1 MGMAAD
7 EPDAAEATIH
17 REGRVAAVDYG
28 RRRMGIAVCD
38 REQILA
44 SPSPCGSPARTAA
57 WKRTSFA
64 AWSPKKNSWALL
76 SAFHCMP
83 MAVRARCRRKLAA
96 LLAGWPLQQ
105 AFLSS
110 SKTNATPPAAAAGRL
125 AGVGLSRGSKKARSD
140 AVAARNSARNLDGST
155 GCRTRHTS
163 RARPVVSRAH
173 ATPHSGPKRRLVAGC
188 GALGMRVARRW
199 IAAGDQVWG
208 TTRSRRELLIE
219 AGIVPIVADLGSDR
233 LPALP
238 EVDTVFWAVGFDR
251 RSETTPHDLHVGG
264 LARLLDAVPSAVR
277 VVLSS
282 STGVWGD
289 GDGELVDEQTPVCP
303 SRPSAVAI
311 VEAETMLRRHPKGPG
326 VALRFA
332 GLYGPERLPR
342 LDDLRAGRE
351 ITAGSC

>member
-1 MGMAAD
+1 M
-7 EPDAAEATIH
+7 
-17 REGRVAAVDYG
+17 
-28 RRRMGIAVCD
+28 
-38 REQILA
+38 
-44 SPSPCGSPARTAA
+44 
-57 WKRTSFA
+57 
-64 AWSPKKNSWALL
+64 
-76 SAFHCMP
+76 
-83 MAVRARCRRKLAA
+83 
-96 LLAGWPLQQ
+96 
-105 AFLSS
+105 SS
-110 SKTNATPPAAAAGRL
+110 
-125 AGVGLSRGSKKARSD
+125 
-140 AVAARNSARNLDGST
+140 
-155 GCRTRHTS
+155 
-163 RARPVVSRAH
+163 AH

-208 TTRSRRELLIE
+208 TTRSRQELLIE
-219 AGIVPIVADLGSDR
+219 AGIVPIVVDLGSDR

-277 VVLSS
+277 VLLSS

-303 SRPSAVAI
+303 SRPSAAAL

-342 LDDLRAGRE
+342 LDDLRAGLE
-351 ITAGSC
+351 ITADPASWLNLIHLDDAASVVCWACDAAAPAPLYVVSDGRPLRRGDWYTRLAEMTTSPSPRFVATAAAARGGNKRADPSLLLSQLTPPLAYPDALAAVEAIMRASETSSQRL

>member
-1 MGMAAD
+1 M
-7 EPDAAEATIH
+7 
-17 REGRVAAVDYG
+17 
-28 RRRMGIAVCD
+28 
-38 REQILA
+38 
-44 SPSPCGSPARTAA
+44 
-57 WKRTSFA
+57 
-64 AWSPKKNSWALL
+64 
-76 SAFHCMP
+76 
-83 MAVRARCRRKLAA
+83 
-96 LLAGWPLQQ
+96 
-105 AFLSS
+105 SS
-110 SKTNATPPAAAAGRL
+110 
-125 AGVGLSRGSKKARSD
+125 
-140 AVAARNSARNLDGST
+140 
-155 GCRTRHTS
+155 
-163 RARPVVSRAH
+163 AH

-188 GALGMRVARRW
+188 GALGMRVARRL

-208 TTRSRRELLIE
+208 TTRSRQELLIE
-219 AGIVPIVADLGSDR
+219 AGIVPIVVDLGSDR

-277 VVLSS
+277 VLLSS

-303 SRPSAVAI
+303 SRPSAAAL

-351 ITAGSC
+351 INADPASWLNLIHLDDAASVVCWAGDAAAPAPLYVVSDGRPLRRGDWYTRLAEMTTSPSPRFVATAAAARGGNKRADPSLLLSQLTPPLAYPDALAAVEAIMRASETSSQRL

>member
-1 MGMAAD
+1 M
-7 EPDAAEATIH
+7 
-17 REGRVAAVDYG
+17 
-28 RRRMGIAVCD
+28 
-38 REQILA
+38 
-44 SPSPCGSPARTAA
+44 
-57 WKRTSFA
+57 
-64 AWSPKKNSWALL
+64 
-76 SAFHCMP
+76 
-83 MAVRARCRRKLAA
+83 
-96 LLAGWPLQQ
+96 
-105 AFLSS
+105 SS
-110 SKTNATPPAAAAGRL
+110 
-125 AGVGLSRGSKKARSD
+125 
-140 AVAARNSARNLDGST
+140 
-155 GCRTRHTS
+155 
-163 RARPVVSRAH
+163 AH

-208 TTRSRRELLIE
+208 TTRSRQELLIE
-219 AGIVPIVADLGSDR
+219 AGIVPIVVDLGSDR

-264 LARLLDAVPSAVR
+264 LARLLDAVPSAVS
-277 VVLSS
+277 VLLSS

-303 SRPSAVAI
+303 SRPSAAAL

-351 ITAGSC
+351 INADPASWLNLIHLDDAASVVCWAGDAAAPAPLYVVSDGRPLRRGDWYTRLAEMTTSPSPRLVATAAAARGGNKRADPSLLLSQLTPPLAYPDALAAVEAIMRASETSSQRL

>member
-1 MGMAAD
+1 M
-7 EPDAAEATIH
+7 
-17 REGRVAAVDYG
+17 
-28 RRRMGIAVCD
+28 
-38 REQILA
+38 
-44 SPSPCGSPARTAA
+44 
-57 WKRTSFA
+57 
-64 AWSPKKNSWALL
+64 
-76 SAFHCMP
+76 
-83 MAVRARCRRKLAA
+83 
-96 LLAGWPLQQ
+96 
-105 AFLSS
+105 SS
-110 SKTNATPPAAAAGRL
+110 
-125 AGVGLSRGSKKARSD
+125 
-140 AVAARNSARNLDGST
+140 
-155 GCRTRHTS
+155 
-163 RARPVVSRAH
+163 AH
-173 ATPHSGPKRRLVAGC
+173 AAPHSGPKRLIAGC

-208 TTRSRRELLIE
+208 TTRSRHELLIE
-219 AGIVPIVADLGSDR
+219 AGIVPIVVDLGSDR

-303 SRPSAVAI
+303 SRPSAAAL

-351 ITAGSC
+351 ITADPASWLNLIHLDDAASVVCWAADAAAPAPLYVVSDGRPLRRGDWYTRLAEMTTSPPPRFVAAAAAARGGNKRADPSLLLSQLSPPLAYPDALAAVEAMMRASGTSS

>member
-1 MGMAAD
+1 
-7 EPDAAEATIH
+7 
-17 REGRVAAVDYG
+17 V
-28 RRRMGIAVCD
+28 
-38 REQILA
+38 
-44 SPSPCGSPARTAA
+44 
-57 WKRTSFA
+57 
-64 AWSPKKNSWALL
+64 
-76 SAFHCMP
+76 
-83 MAVRARCRRKLAA
+83 
-96 LLAGWPLQQ
+96 
-105 AFLSS
+105 SS
-110 SKTNATPPAAAAGRL
+110 
-125 AGVGLSRGSKKARSD
+125 
-140 AVAARNSARNLDGST
+140 
-155 GCRTRHTS
+155 
-163 RARPVVSRAH
+163 AH

-208 TTRSRRELLIE
+208 TTRSRQELLIE
-219 AGIVPIVADLGSDR
+219 AGIVPIVVDLGSDR

-277 VVLSS
+277 VLLSS

-303 SRPSAVAI
+303 SRPSAAAL

-351 ITAGSC
+351 ITADPASWLNLIHLDDAASVVCWAGDAVAPAPLYVVSDGRPLRRGDWYTRLAEMTTSPSPRFVATAAAARGGNKRADPSLLLSQLTPPLAYPDALAAVEAIMRASETSSQRL